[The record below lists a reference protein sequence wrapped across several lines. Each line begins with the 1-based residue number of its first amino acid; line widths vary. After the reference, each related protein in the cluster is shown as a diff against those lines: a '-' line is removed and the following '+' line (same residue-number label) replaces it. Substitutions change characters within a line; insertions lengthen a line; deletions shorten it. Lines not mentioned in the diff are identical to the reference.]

1 MEQAAETALFLARA
15 SGWRRGGGIYHSS
28 QPARQPRAH
37 VAAWRLRAAREADAT
52 KQAEPAP
59 ASGCGRPRPRVVD
72 IDRALPCPALP
83 CPKKRKKESRTGY
96 GGLPLAGDRVGGRRA
111 AARNTDRVSACVSSA
126 PRLSDLAASGARLSR
141 PRGWGALASYLAGRS
156 CSCIDRLRVVL
167 AHRVGRRAEIK
178 SPAGGRYGHQSTK
191 LCINA

>member
-1 MEQAAETALFLARA
+1 VAVGYTIAASQPGSPARM
-15 SGWRRGGGIYHSS
+15 WRRGVS
-28 QPARQPRAH
+28 ARR
-37 VAAWRLRAAREADAT
+37 VRRTLRN
-52 KQAEPAP
+52 KPNP
-59 ASGCGRPRPRVVD
+59 PPRPD
-72 IDRALPCPALP
+72 AAGHGHGGSTSTAPCPALP
-83 CPKKRKKESRTGY
+83 CPAQKKKKNHVRR
-96 GGLPLAGDRVGGRRA
+96 LAGDRVGGRRA

-178 SPAGGRYGHQSTK
+178 SPAGGRYGHQTVHQ
-191 LCINA
+191 CIDTGQPR